1 MLPRLEGQ
9 QAMTTPVIATFN
21 TGSSS
26 LKFSLYRAGADQLA
40 GRLLGGKL
48 TGLGA
53 HLKVDMDTTSES
65 HQSQFADALSKVDPA
80 PEQLIPELARCLSA
94 AIDGTELIAA
104 GHRIVHGGQSCDG
117 PRLATPELL
126 DALDKL
132 SVFAP
137 DHQPYNLAGVRSLAT
152 QFPGHPQSLSFDTAF
167 HSVQPREARLYA
179 LPRELTVSGLQRY
192 GFHGLSY
199 AYIAGAITQTFS
211 DRPHRKTI
219 VAHLG
224 NGASLCAIQDGTSI
238 ATSMGLTALSGV
250 PMATRCGDLDPGAIL
265 YLIGSQKMT
274 PDAVSDMLHHKSG
287 LLGVSGI
294 SGDVRDLL
302 ASTAPEAEE
311 ALDLYTYRI
320 AREIGSLT
328 AALNGL
334 EAIVFTGGVGEN
346 SQEIRRRVVARL
358 SWMGIELDATLNE
371 SGAGIISAQHSE
383 IAVAVIPTNEEEVIA
398 REAFSLCRYAA

>member
-1 MLPRLEGQ
+1 
-9 QAMTTPVIATFN
+9 MTTPVIATFN

-26 LKFSLYRAGADQLA
+26 LKFSLYRAGAGQLA
-40 GRLLGGKL
+40 ERLLGGKL

-53 HLKVDMDTTSES
+53 HLTVDMDTTNES
-65 HQSQFADALSKVDPA
+65 HRRQFADALSNVDPA
-80 PEQLIPELARCLSA
+80 PKCLIPELARCLSA
-94 AIDGTELIAA
+94 AIDGSELIAA
-104 GHRIVHGGQSCDG
+104 GHRIVHGGQACDG

-152 QFPGHPQSLSFDTAF
+152 QFPGLPQSLSFDTAF
-167 HSVQPREARLYA
+167 HSAQPREARLYA
-179 LPRELTVSGLQRY
+179 LPRELTEAGLQRY

-199 AYIAGAITQTFS
+199 AYIAGTIPDVLTGVS
-211 DRPHRKTI
+211 HRKTI

-224 NGASLCAIQDGTSI
+224 SGASLCAIRDGTSI
-238 ATSMGLTALSGV
+238 ATSMGLTALSGI
-250 PMATRCGDLDPGAIL
+250 PMATRCGDLDPGAVL

-274 PDAVSDMLHHKSG
+274 PNAVSDMLYHKSG

-294 SGDVRDLL
+294 SGDIRDLL
-302 ASTAPEAEE
+302 ASPAPEAEV
-311 ALDLYTYRI
+311 ALDVYTYRI

-334 EAIVFTGGVGEN
+334 DAIVFTGGVGEN
-346 SQEIRRRVVARL
+346 SREIRRRVCARL
-358 SWMGIELDATLNE
+358 SWMGIGLDTALNE
-371 SGAGIISAQHSE
+371 SGAGIVSAQHSA
-383 IAVAVIPTNEEEVIA
+383 ITVAVIPTNEEEVIA
-398 REAFSLCRYAA
+398 REAFCLCRDAA

>member
-1 MLPRLEGQ
+1 MS
-9 QAMTTPVIATFN
+9 MPVIATFN
-21 TGSSS
+21 TGSSN
-26 LKFSLYRAGADQLA
+26 LKFSLYRAATGQLA

-53 HLKVDMDTTSES
+53 HIKVDMDTTSQS
-65 HQSQFADALSKVDPA
+65 HQQQFAAALSNVDPA
-80 PEQLIPELARCLSA
+80 PEQLIPELARCLRA
-94 AIDGTELIAA
+94 AMDGAELVAA

-126 DALDKL
+126 KTLDSL

-137 DHQPYNLAGVRSLAT
+137 DHQPHNLAGVRSLAK
-152 QFPGHPQSLSFDTAF
+152 QFPSLPQSLSFDTAF
-167 HSVQPREARLYA
+167 HRTQPREARIYA
-179 LPRELTVSGLQRY
+179 LPRDLTESGLQRY

-199 AYIAGAITQTFS
+199 AYIAETLAETFAGC
-211 DRPHRKTI
+211 PHRKTV

-224 NGASLCAIQDGTSI
+224 NGASLCAMRDGKSV
-238 ATSMGLTALSGV
+238 AASMGLTALSGI
-250 PMATRCGDLDPGAIL
+250 PMATRCGDLDPGAVL

-274 PDAVSDMLHHKSG
+274 PDAVSDMLNHKSG

-294 SGDVRDLL
+294 SGDIRDLL
-302 ASTAPEAEE
+302 ASPAPEAEE
-311 ALDLYTYRI
+311 ALDVYTYRI

-334 EAIVFTGGVGEN
+334 DAIVFTGGVGEN
-346 SQEIRRRVVARL
+346 SREIRRRVCARL
-358 SWMGIELDATLNE
+358 SWMGIELDAALNE
-371 SGAGIISAQHSE
+371 SGAGVVSAQHSA

-398 REAFSLCRYAA
+398 REAFSLCRNAA

>member
-1 MLPRLEGQ
+1 
-9 QAMTTPVIATFN
+9 MTTPVIATFN

-48 TGLGA
+48 TGLGV
-53 HLKVDMDTTSES
+53 HLKVDMDATSES
-65 HQSQFADALSKVDPA
+65 HERQFADALSKVDPA
-80 PEQLIPELARCLSA
+80 PERLIPELARCLSA

-104 GHRIVHGGQSCDG
+104 GHRIVHGGQSCHG

-137 DHQPYNLAGVRSLAT
+137 DHQPYNLAGVRSLAK
-152 QFPGHPQSLSFDTAF
+152 QFPGLPQSLSFDTAF
-167 HSVQPREARLYA
+167 HSAQPREARLYA
-179 LPRELTVSGLQRY
+179 LPRELTESGLQRY

-199 AYIAGAITQTFS
+199 AYIADALAKAFS
-211 DRPHRKTI
+211 DRPHSKTV

-250 PMATRCGDLDPGAIL
+250 PMATRCGDLDPGAVL

-274 PDAVSDMLHHKSG
+274 PNAVSDMLHHKSG

-302 ASTAPEAEE
+302 ASPASEAEE
-311 ALDLYTYRI
+311 ALDVYTYRI

-334 EAIVFTGGVGEN
+334 DAIVFTGGVGEN
-346 SQEIRRRVVARL
+346 SQEIRRRVCARL

-371 SGAGIISAQHSE
+371 SGASVISTQHSA

-398 REAFSLCRYAA
+398 REAFSLCRDAA

>member
-1 MLPRLEGQ
+1 
-9 QAMTTPVIATFN
+9 MTVPVIATFN

-26 LKFSLYRAGADQLA
+26 LKFSLYRAEEHALA
-40 GRLLGGKL
+40 ERLLGGTL

-53 HLKVDMDTTSES
+53 HLKVDMDRTSEG
-65 HQSQFADALSKVDPA
+65 HQRQFADALEKVDPA
-80 PEQLIPELARCLSA
+80 PEQLIPELARCLGA
-94 AIDGTELIAA
+94 AVDGTVLIAA

-137 DHQPYNLAGVRSLAT
+137 DHQPYNLAGVRSLAK
-152 QFPGHPQSLSFDTAF
+152 QFPGLPQSLSFDTAF
-167 HSVQPREARLYA
+167 HSVQPREARQYA
-179 LPRELTVSGLQRY
+179 LPRELTESGVQRY

-199 AYIAGAITQTFS
+199 AYIANALAKTFS
-211 DRPHRKTI
+211 DWPHRKTI

-224 NGASLCAIQDGTSI
+224 NGASLCAMQDGTSI

-250 PMATRCGDLDPGAIL
+250 PMATRCGDLDPGAVL

-274 PDAVSDMLHHKSG
+274 PEEVSDMLHHRSG

-294 SGDVRDLL
+294 SSDIRDLL
-302 ASTAPEAEE
+302 ASPAPEAEE
-311 ALDLYTYRI
+311 ALDVYTYRI
-320 AREIGSLT
+320 AREVGSLT
-328 AALNGL
+328 AALHGL
-334 EAIVFTGGVGEN
+334 DAIVFTGGVGEN
-346 SQEIRRRVVARL
+346 SQEIRRRICARL
-358 SWMGIELDATLNE
+358 EWMGIELDDALNE
-371 SGAGIISAQHSE
+371 TGAGIISTRPST

-398 REAFSLCRYAA
+398 REAFSLCRDAA

>member
-1 MLPRLEGQ
+1 
-9 QAMTTPVIATFN
+9 MTTPVIATFN

-53 HLKVDMDTTSES
+53 NLKVDMDTTSES
-65 HQSQFADALSKVDPA
+65 HERQFVDALSKVDPA

-126 DALDKL
+126 DALDRL

-137 DHQPYNLAGVRSLAT
+137 DHQPYNLAGVRSLAK
-152 QFPGHPQSLSFDTAF
+152 QFPGLPQSLSFDTAF
-167 HSVQPREARLYA
+167 HSAQPREARLYA
-179 LPRELTVSGLQRY
+179 LPRELTESGLQRY

-199 AYIAGAITQTFS
+199 AYIAGAMTQTFS
-211 DRPHRKTI
+211 DRPHRKT
-219 VAHLG
+219 VMAHLG

-250 PMATRCGDLDPGAIL
+250 PMATRCGDLDPGAVL

-302 ASTAPEAEE
+302 ASLAPEAEE
-311 ALDLYTYRI
+311 ALDVYTYRI

-328 AALNGL
+328 VALNGL

-346 SQEIRRRVVARL
+346 SQEIRRRVIARL

-371 SGAGIISAQHSE
+371 SGAGIISTQRSE